1 MDEDRREHQV
11 KSYHL
16 QEHIGEGTLGV
27 VYRAT
32 QEGIAREVAIK
43 LIRPAYANQPAFVRR
58 FDAEAQIIAR
68 LEHPHIVP
76 LYDYWRDPSGAYLV
90 MRYIRNGSLLD
101 AAQAGPLPLTTAVRM
116 LEQVGSAL
124 TLAHQQG
131 VIHRDVKPA
140 NILRDEADN
149 FYLADFGIAT
159 VNPVDGGKILGP
171 AGSSPSYLAPE
182 QIKGEPVG
190 PQTDIYNLGLL
201 LYEVLGGLPPFQGA
215 TPEELLHQQL
225 YSPLPPLGAQR
236 PELPFE
242 LAAVLERATAK
253 VREERYPDVAT
264 FVDDFRRAAGATVF
278 SESELR
284 QLPTGT
290 VTFLFSDIEGSTRR
304 WERAPAA
311 MADAVA
317 RHDAVLRTA
326 FATHHGRIF
335 GTAGDSYAVAF
346 ASAQD
351 ALAAA
356 LAAQRDLAAV
366 PWPAE
371 VSPILV
377 RMALSSGQAAIREG
391 MYYAQYTLN
400 RLARLLSAGYGGQI
414 LASASAFAHLEKEL
428 PAGVAL
434 RGLGTHRL
442 KDLADPMPIYQ
453 VIVPDLPAVF
463 PPLKTLDAPPA
474 TLLAEEL
481 PEPINPYK
489 GLRAFQ
495 EADSADFFG
504 RAALTERLLARLAAP
519 DAAGR
524 FLAVVGPSGSGKSS
538 VVRAGLVP
546 AVRDG
551 RLPGAEDWFVVEMI
565 PGAQP
570 LDELAAGLLRV
581 AVSPQTASG
590 DAGSLAAQLAAG
602 PDGLARTLA
611 AVLPPDSGT
620 ELLLVIDQF
629 EEVFTLVEDEA
640 VRNTFLQALVTAVSA
655 PGSRLRVVITLRADF
670 YDRPLLHPELGS
682 LVRACTEVVLP
693 LTPDELREAVVAP
706 AGRVGVRLEPE
717 LLAVIVQEVGE
728 QPGALPL
735 LQYALTE
742 LFEHR
747 DGRTLTLGAYR
758 AGGGVLGA
766 LARRADDIYA
776 GLDPA
781 EQEIARQLFL
791 RLVTLGEGVE
801 DTRRRVPRSELAAL
815 DTDSAALDT
824 VLDAFGRYRLL
835 TFDRDP
841 ISRAP
846 TVEVAHEA
854 LIRTWRHLRTWL
866 DTSRDDLRVQRQ
878 LATAAAD
885 WSQAGRDPSF
895 LATGT
900 RLGQFAALDNE
911 AVRLALTGTERAYL
925 DASLEADKAREAAEQ
940 EQQQRE
946 LAAAQAL
953 AAAEHQRA
961 TATAATNRLLRQRA
975 VVLAFALVGTV
986 LLAGLAVMLAGQA
999 NSNLKEADSL
1009 RLAGAARNLLN
1020 TNANAETAALLS
1032 IRALHTTYTG
1042 QADEVLQRASARI
1055 TTRRLFAGHS
1065 GLVQAVAVTPDGT
1078 GLVTGSAD
1086 GTARLWTLAS
1096 GAPGRTFNVPGGG
1109 VQAVAVS
1116 PDGKWLLTGGK
1127 DGTARLW
1134 NLATGEPVR
1143 TFSGHTGAVNS
1154 VAFAPTGQQ
1163 VLTGSADHTARL
1175 WDAQTGNAI
1184 RTFGGPDGQTDLVS
1198 SVAFTPDGQQLV
1210 TSSLDK
1216 TVRLWDAQTGQRVH
1230 TFGDGIHWP
1239 KAATVSPD
1247 GKSVFAATVGGGVLQ
1262 WNRQTGDLIRNFGD
1276 NGEFTSVAVSPD
1288 GRVLLAGDP
1297 TGAAHSWDL
1306 HTGKDVQLFSGHTDA
1321 VISVALTPDSKAL
1334 VTGSADHTARL
1345 WQLPLPPPDGGGG
1358 STPGGPPG
1366 GPPVNST
1373 PGAAGGA
1380 GAPPP
1385 APPANG
1391 TPAATGG
1398 PPGAGTKIG
1407 GPAVLAL
1414 SADGKSVLSSSG
1426 AGFATL
1432 WDWPADRP
1440 VRVSPRIVKGIGGLG
1455 FVPQGVL
1462 IIGLD
1467 GQAHLWNPQSGQEE
1481 RTFSLAEAHTFE
1493 RIAFARDGRTLLT
1506 GWSQPQVRAWDTQ
1519 TGSVRQTF
1527 ALSGTATIRSLA
1539 LSPDGQT
1546 VAAGGSDNLVYLW
1559 DAAGGRLLRT
1569 LAGHSEMVEG
1579 VAFAPDGRTLL
1590 SGAADKAVRLWDV
1603 ATGQA
1608 LRTFTTSDKVH
1619 DLVFSAD
1626 GQTFLAVGSTDTAEV
1641 WDLAAGRRLRT
1652 LVAPD
1657 GGRIS
1662 AALFAPDGR
1671 TLITSTPDGQLH
1683 TWPRDADELIRQVC
1697 AQLVRDLTPDERA
1710 LYNIKDSA
1718 PTCPAP

>member
-101 AAQAGPLPLTTAVRM
+101 AVQAGPLPLTTAVRM

-159 VNPVDGGKILGP
+159 VNPVEGGKILGP

-253 VREERYPDVAT
+253 AREDRYPDVAT

-346 ASAQD
+346 ASAQE

-366 PWPAE
+366 SWPTEIA
-371 VSPILV
+371 PILV

-414 LASASAFAHLEKEL
+414 LVSASAFAHLEKDL
-428 PAGVAL
+428 PAGVQL

-481 PEPINPYK
+481 PEPVNPYK

-581 AVSPQTASG
+581 AVSPQTTSG

-602 PDGLARTLA
+602 PDGLAQTLA
-611 AVLPPDSGT
+611 AVLPPESGT

-629 EEVFTLVEDEA
+629 EEVFTLVDDEA
-640 VRNTFLQALVTAVSA
+640 VRNTFLQALVTAASA

-670 YDRPLLHPELGS
+670 YDRPLLHPALGT
-682 LVRACTEVVLP
+682 LVRAGTEVVLP

-766 LARRADDIYA
+766 LARRADEIYA

-781 EQEIARQLFL
+781 GQEIARQLFL

-815 DTDSAALDT
+815 DADPVTLDA

-854 LIRTWRHLRTWL
+854 LIRTWPHLRAWL
-866 DTSRDDLRVQRQ
+866 DSSRSDLRVQRQ
-878 LATAAAD
+878 LATAAGD
-885 WSQAGRDPSF
+885 WAQAGHDPSF
-895 LATGT
+895 LATGV
-900 RLGQFAALDNE
+900 RLTQFAALNGSG
-911 AVRLALTGTERAYL
+911 AGLALTGTESTYLTASL
-925 DASLEADKAREAAEQ
+925 DAEAAREAAAA

-946 LAAAQAL
+946 LAQAQALAEQAQAL
-953 AAAEHQRA
+953 AASEHQRA
-961 TATAATNRLLRQRA
+961 TAAAATNRLLRQRA
-975 VVLAFALVGTV
+975 VVLAGALVV
-986 LLAGLAVMLAGQA
+986 AAVLAVAAVWLAGQA
-999 NSNLKEADSL
+999 NTNLNEADSL

-1020 TNANAETAALLS
+1020 TDGNAETAALLS

-1042 QADEVLQRASARI
+1042 QADEALQRASARI
-1055 TTRRLFAGHS
+1055 TTLRLFAGHS
-1065 GLVQAVAVTPDGT
+1065 GPVQAVAATPDGT
-1078 GLVTGSAD
+1078 GLLTGSAD
-1086 GTARLWTLAS
+1086 GTVRLWTLAS
-1096 GAPGRTFNVPGGG
+1096 GQVVRTFSDPSGA

-1127 DGTARLW
+1127 DGTTRLW

-1143 TFSGHTGAVNS
+1143 TFNGHTGAVGS

-1175 WDAQTGNAI
+1175 WDAQTGSLL
-1184 RTFGGPDGQTDLVS
+1184 RTFAGPNGHTDLIS
-1198 SVAFTPDGQQLV
+1198 SVAFTPDGRQVV

-1216 TVRLWDAQTGQRVH
+1216 TVRLWDAQTGQLVH
-1230 TFGDGIHWP
+1230 TFSDGIHWP
-1239 KAATVSPD
+1239 SAVTLSPD
-1247 GKSVFAATVGGGVLQ
+1247 GKSVFATTVGGGVLQ
-1262 WNRQTGDLIRNFGD
+1262 WNRQTGDVTRTFGG
-1276 NGEFTSVAVSPD
+1276 NGEFTTIALSPD

-1297 TGAAHSWDL
+1297 TGLAHTWDL
-1306 HTGKDVQLFSGHTDA
+1306 RNGKDLQLFSGHTNA
-1321 VISVALTPDSKAL
+1321 VSSVAFTPDSKAF

-1345 WQLPLPPPDGGGG
+1345 WQLPAPPPDGGGG
-1358 STPGGPPG
+1358 GGPPG
-1366 GPPVNST
+1366 SPLGWAGGPP
-1373 PGAAGGA
+1373 P
-1380 GAPPP
+1380 
-1385 APPANG
+1385 NG
-1391 TPAATGG
+1391 TPGATGG
-1398 PPGAGTKIG
+1398 PAGTGTKIG
-1407 GPAVLAL
+1407 GPAVLVL
-1414 SADGKSVLSSSG
+1414 SADGRSVISSSG
-1426 AGFATL
+1426 AGFVTL
-1432 WDWPADRP
+1432 WDWPADRL
-1440 VRVSPRIVKGIGGLG
+1440 VRVSPRILAGIGGLG

-1467 GQAHLWNPQSGQEE
+1467 GQAHLWNPQSGQEG
-1481 RTFSLAEAHTFE
+1481 RLFSLAEAHTFE
-1493 RIAFARDGRTLLT
+1493 RIAFSRDGRMLLT
-1506 GWSQPQVRAWDTQ
+1506 GWNQPQLLAWDTQ
-1519 TGSVRQTF
+1519 TGSIRQTF

-1539 LSPDGQT
+1539 LSLDGQM

-1559 DAAGGRLLRT
+1559 EAGGRLLRT
-1569 LAGHSEMVEG
+1569 FAGHGDMVEG

-1590 SGAADKAVRLWDV
+1590 SGAADKTVWLWDV
-1603 ATGQA
+1603 AGKQA
-1608 LRTFTTSDKVH
+1608 PRTFTTADKVH
-1619 DLVFSAD
+1619 DVVFSAD
-1626 GQTFLAVGSTDTAEV
+1626 GQTFLAVGSVDTAEV

-1652 LVAPD
+1652 LVAPN
-1657 GGRIS
+1657 GGRVS
-1662 AALFAPDGR
+1662 AAVFAPDGR

-1710 LYNIKDSA
+1710 LYNIKDST